1 MVLIVGAPVHEREWI
16 LPDWF
21 DALAQQEE
29 WDPQDIE
36 IVLNYGTSGDMT
48 LMQATYERMR
58 GRFRNVTVLFDQHDD
73 HVGHRLWTLSR
84 YATRT
89 RLRNDLLAYV
99 RQESPDF
106 YLSCDTDMLLPPH
119 TLRTLFEHLNT
130 WDGIAP
136 LTFMTPNGEQ
146 FPNCTNLDGRRS
158 IPEATAQQHAV
169 FGTVLMTERLYR
181 EADYAPHALG
191 EDLGWADNVQR
202 AGLRLALCPDVRIKH
217 CMDPTMRETLDVRIG
232 F

>member
-1 MVLIVGAPVHEREWI
+1 MIIVGAPVCEREWI
-16 LPDWF
+16 LRDWF
-21 DALAQQEE
+21 DGLSHQEDFPPE
-29 WDPQDIE
+29 EIE
-36 IVLNYGTSGDMT
+36 VVLNYGKSQDLTRMSII
-48 LMQATYERMR
+48 YEQML
-58 GRFRNVTVLFDQHDD
+58 GRFRKVTLLEDNTDD
-73 HVGHRLWTLSR
+73 HIGHRLWTLSR
-84 YATRT
+84 YATMT

-99 RQESPDF
+99 RQETPDF

-136 LTFMTPNGEQ
+136 LTFMTPHGEH
-146 FPNCTNLDGRRS
+146 FPNCMGLTGGRTV
-158 IPEATAQQHAV
+158 PETTTEQHAV

-181 EADYAPHALG
+181 GADYAPHAQG
-191 EDLGWADNVQR
+191 EDLGWARNVQN

-217 CMDPTMRETLDVRIG
+217 CMNPEMLETFDVRVG